1 MPADH
6 PLYQAILEQLQVT
19 IGGTGV
25 RATTIPRLAL
35 LVVGLIAGRSCVL
48 GQMAVEVWALGVT
61 RARSVEAVGRR
72 LRRALNDR
80 WLQASTC
87 YEPVL
92 RQVLP
97 WDRLVGDGQSLFL
110 ALDESSQDDRLHLL
124 RVSVVYWGTGVPLA
138 WALWEQNVPLADG
151 VYWQQLRGVLDRVAA
166 IVPAGV
172 PVVVLADRA
181 YDVAPF
187 VDLLAARG
195 WDWIV
200 RVKAEGAG
208 RFRDVDGA
216 EQEVRTVIRTHVPRP
231 GHRWRA
237 TGQLFKKAGWR
248 PAALVA
254 YWQFDQQTPLV
265 VATSLDPSWAV
276 LDWYGR
282 RFWIEAEFRSEK
294 ALGWRWEAAQVRG
307 IDHHERLLVAMAW
320 ATLLVV
326 CLGLQLARTQLAR
339 VTRRTRAGHPP
350 PAPRRPR
357 SSLFRLGLT
366 LTRAALYRR
375 RLPPFHWA
383 LADPDGPSWAD
394 RWLLH
399 HAALS
404 PAA

>member
-1 MPADH
+1 MPADQ
-6 PLYQAILEQLQVT
+6 PLYQAILEQLQVA
-19 IGGTGV
+19 IGGAGV

-48 GQMAVEVWALGVT
+48 SQVAVEVWALRVT

-80 WLQASTC
+80 WLTASTC

-92 RQVLP
+92 QQVLP
-97 WDRLVGDGQSLFL
+97 WDRLVSDGQPLFL
-110 ALDESSQDDRLHLL
+110 ALDESSQDDRLHLR

-138 WALWEQNVPLADG
+138 WTLWEQNVPLADG
-151 VYWQQLRGVLDRVAA
+151 VYWQKLRGVLDRVAA

-172 PVVVLADRA
+172 HVVVLADRA

-208 RFRDVDGA
+208 RFQDRAGVEHA
-216 EQEVRTVIRTHVPRP
+216 VRTLIHTHVPRP

-237 TGQLFKKAGWR
+237 AGQLFKKAGWR

-254 YWQFDQQTPLV
+254 AWEFAQQTPLV
-265 VATSLDPSWAV
+265 VATSLRPSWDV
-276 LDWYGR
+276 LEWYGR

-294 ALGWRWEAAQVRG
+294 ALGWRWEAAQVQG

-326 CLGLQLARTQLAR
+326 CLGLQVARTQLTR
-339 VTRRTRAGHPP
+339 VTRRTKDGHPP

-357 SSLFRLGLT
+357 SSLFRLGIT
-366 LTRAALYRR
+366 VTRAALYRR
-375 RLPPFHWA
+375 FLPVFRWTLP
-383 LADPDGPSWAD
+383 DPHGPSWAD

-399 HAALS
+399 HAALD